1 MSLFFVILA
10 DDHQEKHLANLLN
23 NAVRK
28 QEYLQEQRD
37 FSVYLLFVWERNMTQ
52 QYDFL
57 NRYSA

>member
-37 FSVYLLFVWERNMTQ
+37 FSVYLLFV
-52 QYDFL
+52 
-57 NRYSA
+57 